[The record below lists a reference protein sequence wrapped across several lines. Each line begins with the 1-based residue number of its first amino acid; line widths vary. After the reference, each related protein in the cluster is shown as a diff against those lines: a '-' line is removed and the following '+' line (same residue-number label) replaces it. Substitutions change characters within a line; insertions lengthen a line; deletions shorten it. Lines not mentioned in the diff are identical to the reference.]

1 MQLFLASA
9 SPARIQTLRQVGL
22 SPTVI
27 SHEVDEE
34 ALVAEATATGPVPA
48 GQMVQLLAEAK
59 AHDACVRHEVTGLV
73 LGGDSLFE
81 VAGEVFGKP
90 HTPDVARERWQLQ
103 RGKTG
108 TLHSGHSLLWCEAGQ
123 VIRRAD
129 MATRTEVS
137 FVEDISDEEIEAYI
151 QTGEPLKVA
160 GAFTIDAKGAGFIE
174 SISGDPYTVVGLSV
188 AALRR
193 LVHELG
199 LNYTDLWDAGAP
211 VVE

>member
-1 MQLFLASA
+1 MHLFLASA

-22 SPTVI
+22 SPEVI

-48 GQMVQLLAEAK
+48 QKMVQLLAEAK
-59 AHDACVRHEVTGLV
+59 ASDACRRHGVTGLV

-81 VAGEVFGKP
+81 VGGQIFGKP
-90 HTPDVARERWQLQ
+90 HTPEVAKHRWELQ
-103 RGKTG
+103 RGQTG
-108 TLHSGHSLLWCEAGQ
+108 TLHSGHSLLWCEAGE
-123 VIRRAD
+123 VIAEAGVATQTDVTFVAD
-129 MATRTEVS
+129 LT
-137 FVEDISDEEIEAYI
+137 DQEIDAYI
-151 QTGEPLKVA
+151 ATGEPLKVA

-193 LVHELG
+193 LVRELG
-199 LNYTDLWDAGAP
+199 LNYTDLWSAS
-211 VVE
+211 